1 MSSCSFSPAS
11 LAIDGGSGSTA
22 LSIATTSNTVTRS
35 GVVSPPDGHPAQG
48 SGWPPVW
55 ALYPAVLGVV
65 ILARAR
71 ATSKRHRLVVWGL
84 LVLMLGVAIYASG
97 CRGIVA
103 NSSTEAHTSS
113 QPGTPP
119 GTYTV
124 VVTGTAGQIRHSTNV
139 TLTVN

>member
-1 MSSCSFSPAS
+1 MSSCSFSPAF

-22 LSIATTSNTVTRS
+22 LSIATTSNTVARS
-35 GVVSPPDGHPAQG
+35 GVVSPLDGHPAQG
-48 SGWPPVW
+48 SGRPPVW
-55 ALYPAVLGVV
+55 ALYPVVLGVV
-65 ILARAR
+65 ILILAR
-71 ATSKRHRLVVWGL
+71 ATSERQRLAGWGL
-84 LVLMLGVAIYASG
+84 FVLMLAVSIYASG

-103 NSSTEAHTSS
+103 NSSTDTHSSS
-113 QPGTPP
+113 QPGTPR